1 MVKAERL
8 PSGSYRIKVLD
19 YKDEDG
25 KAHYRSFTGKNKKTV
40 QLEAAQFEA
49 QRKDNRAGNIT
60 VCCAME
66 RYVESKKNVLSP
78 RTYREYTQMRKNSL
92 KMLHQINVNDLTR
105 EDVQAAVNAEAESHA
120 PKTVRNMHGLL
131 SSALKMFRPD
141 FTLLT
146 TLPQKEKS
154 DIIIPTEKDVM
165 RLIKDVYDTDIELPV
180 LLAALAGMRSSEIV
194 GLKWANVDLGA
205 GTIKVDTAL
214 VRDIHN
220 NFVEK
225 APKSHAGYRIIKMI
239 PYLRDEMSRLYTSDA
254 VFVTPLKANQIY
266 TRYQRALARVCPGA
280 HYTFHEL
287 RHYAAS
293 VMIMLG
299 IPVKYIADMLGHE
312 TEEMVN
318 RVYGHIMRDKKDQFF
333 ERLETYY
340 SDTFKR
346 YL

>member
-25 KAHYRSFTGKNKKTV
+25 KAHYRSFTGKNKKAV

-49 QRKDNRAGNIT
+49 QRKDNRAGNIA

-66 RYVESKKNVLSP
+66 RYVESKKNVISP

-154 DIIIPTEKDVM
+154 DIIIPTEEDVM